1 MIKRTLYDDLLAHIS
16 RKEISIITGP
26 RQSGKTTLM
35 LLLKEDLERK
45 REPTLFLNMDVEW
58 DRPHLESQAALLR
71 KLELEW
77 GKRRGFVFID
87 EIQRKEDAGRFLKG
101 LYDLNLPHKFV
112 VSGSGSL
119 ELKEKI
125 HESLVGRKR
134 LFELSTLTFE
144 EFVSHRVG
152 HRYIDNLPSFFE
164 VERERG
170 RQLLM
175 EYMNFGG
182 YPRVVL
188 EDEQKEKT
196 LVIGEIFRSVIE
208 RDIAY
213 LLKVDK
219 TEAFANLI
227 KTLASQ
233 VGNMVNYKEL
243 ASTLGISF
251 ATAKKYA
258 WYAQKIFLLTMVTP
272 FARNIRK
279 EISRSPVVYFG
290 DLGMRNFAL
299 GFFGNLPSPAECGFL
314 FQNLVYLLLTSGS
327 DSSGSRIHFWRTT
340 DKAEVDFIVER
351 GRDLIPVEVKFKDF
365 KTIELPR
372 SLISFCQKYRP
383 RQACIVNLGFKAET
397 TVNKTHIRFIPYWE
411 LLSSGVRDESEAFLL
426 PGR

>member
-1 MIKRTLYDDLLAHIS
+1 MIKRSLYEDLLTHVS
-16 RKEISIITGP
+16 RKEISVITGP

-35 LLLKEDLERK
+35 LLLKEDLELK
-45 REPTLFLNMDVEW
+45 KEPTLFFNMDVEW

-77 GKRRGFVFID
+77 GKRKGFVFID

-101 LYDLNLPHKFV
+101 LYDLNLPYKFI

-125 HESLVGRKR
+125 QESLVGRKR
-134 LFELSTLTFE
+134 IFELTTLTFE
-144 EFVSHRVG
+144 EFVSHKTE
-152 HRYIDNLPSFFE
+152 HRYSDNLPSFFE
-164 VERERG
+164 VERERA

-175 EYMNFGG
+175 EYLNFGG

-188 EDEQKEKT
+188 EDEQQEKIR
-196 LVIGEIFRSVIE
+196 VIDDIFRSVIE

-227 KTLASQ
+227 KTLAGQ

-243 ASTLGISF
+243 AATLGISF
-251 ATAKKYA
+251 ATVKKYA
-258 WYAQKIFLLTMVTP
+258 WYAQKIFLLTMLTP

-279 EISRSPVVYFG
+279 EISRSPVAYFG

-299 GFFGNLPSPAECGFL
+299 GVFGNLASPAEYGFL
-314 FQNLVYLLLTSGS
+314 FQNLVYLLLVAK
-327 DSSGSRIHFWRTT
+327 DASSGARIHYWRTT
-340 DKAEVDFIVER
+340 DKAEVDFIIEKGR
-351 GRDLIPVEVKFKDF
+351 GLIPVEVKFKEL
-365 KTIELPR
+365 KRIEIPR
-372 SLISFCQKYRP
+372 SLINFCQKYQP
-383 RQACIVNLGFKAET
+383 VDAYVVNLGFKAQA
-397 TVNKTHIRFIPYWE
+397 TVNKTHIRFVPYWE
-411 LLSSGVRDESEAFLL
+411 LLGNVF
-426 PGR
+426 